1 MTCSCITPAGSCATS
16 CRRPTPSP
24 CRSGQGCSHERGG
37 VDVMNRMMA
46 IVEREMRKFFR
57 SPALMMASMIMP
69 LVQLIILGNAF
80 GGKIRDA
87 KMAIVDQDG
96 GTQALRIR
104 EPFDSVR
111 ANISTFVPI
120 YYDNETHAME
130 DVRNGK
136 LDGAVIIPPQF
147 SRRVYEDN
155 HPQVALI
162 VDNSDNFLSSP
173 LKP

>member
-1 MTCSCITPAGSCATS
+1 MTYSCITPAGSCATN
-16 CRRPTPSP
+16 CRRLTPSP
-24 CRSGQGCSHERGG
+24 CRNVRGCSHELPGIKA
-37 VDVMNRMMA
+37 MNRMMA

-87 KMAIVDQDG
+87 RVAIVDEDG

-104 EPFDSVR
+104 EAFDSVR
-111 ANISTFVPI
+111 ANIRTFLPI
-120 YYDNETHAME
+120 YYDNEKQAME

-136 LDGAVIIPPQF
+136 LDGALIIPPQF
-147 SRRVYEDN
+147 SAHVYEAN
-155 HPQVALI
+155 HPQVALV
-162 VDNSDNFLSSP
+162 VDN
-173 LKP
+173 